1 MSFSDVSGASKYF
14 VTPNEGF
21 STTTSGTV
29 ASGATSVGLNSVAG
43 LTNGTTFVGVIEP
56 AGTKEQIFT
65 GVVDTSGS
73 QITGVVW
80 TKGSNIDHAT
90 GVSVVDYD
98 TGTALKLMTTGL
110 LKQHTQAG
118 AHTAVTGTSVNVTGA
133 LTGTSLVNAVHT
145 HANDAGGG
153 QLTGAAI
160 ATGSQLADRLLNP
173 YKFSVYRNA
182 AWNTSTA
189 NQFNKVAFDTKLFD
203 TGTNFDVV
211 TNNRFVAP
219 IAGFYQFSATVKAT
233 TNNAYIQIALYKNG
247 SVIKNGTGF
256 NSATGSISAGG
267 VVAGLLQLAATDYI
281 EVYFFDNGT
290 NDTGLTGSSN
300 TFFDGFLVSAT

>member
-43 LTNGTTFVGVIEP
+43 LTNGSVFVGVIEP

-110 LKQHTQAG
+110 K
-118 AHTAVTGTSVNVTGA
+118 
-133 LTGTSLVNAVHT
+133 
-145 HANDAGGG
+145 
-153 QLTGAAI
+153 
-160 ATGSQLADRLLNP
+160 
-173 YKFSVYRNA
+173 K
-182 AWNTSTA
+182 
-189 NQFNKVAFDTKLFD
+189 
-203 TGTNFDVV
+203 
-211 TNNRFVAP
+211 
-219 IAGFYQFSATVKAT
+219 
-233 TNNAYIQIALYKNG
+233 
-247 SVIKNGTGF
+247 
-256 NSATGSISAGG
+256 
-267 VVAGLLQLAATDYI
+267 
-281 EVYFFDNGT
+281 E
-290 NDTGLTGSSN
+290 
-300 TFFDGFLVSAT
+300 